1 MQVLGP
7 CASSDP
13 RVGGPVDNGQ
23 DDIIFQGTQHMH
35 VAHTV
40 GHIKHSGY
48 EANSAAVDNG
58 RSGSHVAR
66 KLWP

>member
-1 MQVLGP
+1 M
-7 CASSDP
+7 
-13 RVGGPVDNGQ
+13 DNGQ